1 MQNPLYIATMGLL
14 SNNALTIAVDGYIFS
29 IVNEVIQ
36 GGGSLIENYDK
47 LSKEKKDI
55 FIKLTAI
62 IKGQEYTQ
70 TKKKIK
76 KQKITVQDIELVIN
90 TVLKE
95 VKLQVTNK

>member
-1 MQNPLYIATMGLL
+1 MQDPLSIATMGLL
-14 SNNALTIAVDGYIFS
+14 SNNPLTISVDGYTFS
-29 IVNEVIQ
+29 VVEEVIY
-36 GGGSLIENYDK
+36 GGGSLIENYNN

-70 TKKKIK
+70 TKKKNK

-90 TVLKE
+90 TVLNE
-95 VKLQVTNK
+95 VKLQVIKK